1 MIHHSI
7 YKEKEGGLTVGFI
20 NKFVQ
25 DPGILLKL
33 IIHMFPPL
41 FWSSFWIRVQRDSW
55 GSYLQSNCKVCRCAI
70 RFQVNQAKYSVHTS
84 LEKQISAALIS
95 DNQKKQPNCLIFAI
109 LTRQIWT
116 RRNIQTKDTVCNS
129 KGASWVRIEKYWSI
143 SSLHQLLGLSRLM
156 QSPTR
161 QVFDAMF
168 RWDIV
173 G

>member
-7 YKEKEGGLTVGFI
+7 YKEKEEGLTVGFI

-116 RRNIQTKDTVCNS
+116 RCTEKFARVPCCTKNRRCMVREEMIYIQIC
-129 KGASWVRIEKYWSI
+129 I
-143 SSLHQLLGLSRLM
+143 
-156 QSPTR
+156 
-161 QVFDAMF
+161 
-168 RWDIV
+168 
-173 G
+173 